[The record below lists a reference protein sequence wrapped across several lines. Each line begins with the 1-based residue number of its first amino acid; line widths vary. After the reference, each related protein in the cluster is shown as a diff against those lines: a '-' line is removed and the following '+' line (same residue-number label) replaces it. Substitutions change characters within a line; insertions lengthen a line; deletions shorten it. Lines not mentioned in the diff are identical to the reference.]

1 MNAVSAPEVGQS
13 STCSAVAAATS
24 SPLRLPTGPPRPAR
38 VLLQRMLIGL
48 GLIVFVAMVAYV
60 DRDGY
65 RDAAGDSVSLL
76 DCFYYATVSITTTGY
91 GDVIPVTDT
100 SRLLT
105 TLLVTPARIVFLI
118 LLVGTTVEVLAESS
132 RNAIRLQIWRRKL
145 RDHTIVCGYGTK
157 GRNAIATMIARGT
170 PRERIVV
177 IDNREEAVEEATRSG
192 LPAIHGSATRT
203 EVLHEAGI
211 HAARGVVVAP
221 DSDEA
226 AVLITLTA
234 REHNADA
241 TIVAAV
247 REAEN
252 RHLLHQSGA
261 DSAIISSGAAGRLL
275 GFATQSPRLVEVLED
290 LMSVG
295 TGLDIYEEAVEAADV
310 GKLPSELEGPAPII
324 AVVRGE
330 MLLRFDDPRAARLE
344 AGDRVVTLRSAGSP
358 A

>member
-1 MNAVSAPEVGQS
+1 M
-13 STCSAVAAATS
+13 
-24 SPLRLPTGPPRPAR
+24 
-38 VLLQRMLIGL
+38 LLQRLLIGI

-60 DRDGY
+60 DRGGY
-65 RDAAGDSVSLL
+65 RDAAGNAVSLL

-91 GDVIPVTDT
+91 GDVIPVTDR

-132 RNAIRLQIWRRKL
+132 RHAVRLHFWRKRL
-145 RDHTIVCGYGTK
+145 RDHTIVCGFGTK
-157 GRNAIATMIARGT
+157 GRNAVATLTARGT
-170 PRERIVV
+170 PKDRIVV
-177 IDNREEAVEEATRSG
+177 IDPREEAVEEATRAG
-192 LPAIHGSATRT
+192 FPAVHGNATRS
-203 EVLHEAGI
+203 EVLQEAGI
-211 HAARGVVVAP
+211 GSAVGVIVAA
-221 DSDEA
+221 STDEA
-226 AVLITLTA
+226 STLITLTA
-234 REHNADA
+234 REHNPTA

-295 TGLDIYEEAVEAADV
+295 SGLDIVEREVTEEQIGHSLAESAM
-310 GKLPSELEGPAPII
+310 GAPIV

-330 MLLRFDDPRAARLE
+330 ELLRFDDPRAARLE
-344 AGDRVVTLRSAGSP
+344 AGDRIVCLCSNATKA
-358 A
+358 

>member
-1 MNAVSAPEVGQS
+1 MV
-13 STCSAVAAATS
+13 
-24 SPLRLPTGPPRPAR
+24 
-38 VLLQRMLIGL
+38 IGL
-48 GLIVFVAMVAYV
+48 ALIVFVAMVAYV

-65 RDAAGDSVSLL
+65 RDAAGGSVSLL

-132 RNAIRLQIWRRKL
+132 RHAIRLQIWRRRL
-145 RDHTIVCGYGTK
+145 RDHIIVCGFGTK
-157 GRNAIATMIARGT
+157 GRNAIATLTARGT

-177 IDNREEAVEEATRSG
+177 IDPREDAIEEATRG
-192 LPAIHGSATRT
+192 GFPAVHGNATRSD
-203 EVLHEAGI
+203 VLREAGI
-211 HAARGVVVAP
+211 EQASGVIVAA
-221 DSDEA
+221 STDEA
-226 AVLITLTA
+226 STLITLTA
-234 REHNADA
+234 REHNPNA
-241 TIVAAV
+241 TIVASV

-275 GFATQSPRLVEVLED
+275 GFATHSPKLVEVLED

-295 TGLDIYEEAVEAADV
+295 TGLDIVEREVTEEQV
-310 GKLPSELEGPAPII
+310 GRSLGELEIGAPIV
-324 AVVRGE
+324 AVIRGDD
-330 MLLRFDDPRAARLE
+330 LLRFDDPRAARIE
-344 AGDRVVTLRSAGSP
+344 RGDRIVCLCSNKAAHEP

>member
-1 MNAVSAPEVGQS
+1 MPV
-13 STCSAVAAATS
+13 ATS
-24 SPLRLPTGPPRPAR
+24 APLRLPSGPPAPGRI
-38 VLLQRMLIGL
+38 LLQRLAIGL
-48 GLIVFVAMVAYV
+48 GLIVFVALVAYV

-65 RDAAGDSVSLL
+65 RDAAGDPVSLL

-132 RNAIRLQIWRRKL
+132 RHAIRLQIWRRRL
-145 RDHTIVCGYGTK
+145 RDHIIVCGFGTK
-157 GRNAIATMIARGT
+157 GRNAIATLTAGGT
-170 PRERIVV
+170 PGERIVV
-177 IDNREEAVEEATRSG
+177 IDADDGRVEEATRDG
-192 LPAIHGSATRT
+192 FPAVHGNATRAA
-203 EVLHEAGI
+203 VLLQAGI
-211 HAARGVVVAP
+211 ETARGVVVAP
-221 DSDEA
+221 DTDEA

-234 REHNADA
+234 REHNEHA

-275 GFATQSPRLVEVLED
+275 GFATHSPHIVEVLED

-295 TGLDIYEEAVEAADV
+295 SGLDIVEREVPEEFV
-310 GKLPSELEGPAPII
+310 GRAPAEMELNAPIVAI
-324 AVVRGE
+324 VRGE
-330 MLLRFDDPRAARLE
+330 ELLRFDDSRAASLSS
-344 AGDRVVTLRSAGSP
+344 GDRVVCLCSNATKGE
-358 A
+358 

>member
-1 MNAVSAPEVGQS
+1 
-13 STCSAVAAATS
+13 
-24 SPLRLPTGPPRPAR
+24 
-38 VLLQRMLIGL
+38 MLIGL

-65 RDAAGDSVSLL
+65 RDAAGNSVSLL

-132 RNAIRLQIWRRKL
+132 RHAIRLQIWRRRL
-145 RDHTIVCGYGTK
+145 RDHIIVCGFGTK
-157 GRNAIATMIARGT
+157 GRNAVATLVARGT

-177 IDNREEAVEEATRSG
+177 IDPREEAVEEATRAG
-192 LPAIHGSATRT
+192 FPAVHGNATRS
-203 EVLHEAGI
+203 EVLREAGVEQATGVI
-211 HAARGVVVAP
+211 VAA
-221 DSDEA
+221 STDEA
-226 AVLITLTA
+226 STLITLTA
-234 REHNADA
+234 REHNPGA

-247 REAEN
+247 REDEN

-261 DSAIISSGAAGRLL
+261 DSAITSSGAAGRLL
-275 GFATQSPRLVEVLED
+275 GFATHSPKLVEVLED

-295 TGLDIYEEAVEAADV
+295 TGLDIIERPIDEADV
-310 GKLPSELEGPAPII
+310 GRSIAELELGAPVV

-330 MLLRFDDPRAARLE
+330 ELLRFDDPRAAALE
-344 AGDRVVTLRSAGSP
+344 SGDRVVCLCSNGGTSA
-358 A
+358 

>member
-1 MNAVSAPEVGQS
+1 MAAS
-13 STCSAVAAATS
+13 ST
-24 SPLRLPTGPPRPAR
+24 LRLPSGRSSPGR
-38 VLLQRMLIGL
+38 VLLQRLAVGIGL
-48 GLIVFVAMVAYV
+48 VVFVAMVAYV

-65 RDAAGDSVSLL
+65 RDAAGYSVSLL

-132 RNAIRLQIWRRKL
+132 RNAVRQQIWRRRL
-145 RDHTIVCGYGTK
+145 RDHTIVCGFGTK
-157 GRNAIATMIARGT
+157 GRNAITTLTARGT
-170 PRERIVV
+170 AKERIVV
-177 IDNREEAVEEATRSG
+177 IDSREDAVEEAARAGFAAVHGNATRSD
-192 LPAIHGSATRT
+192 
-203 EVLHEAGI
+203 VLAEAGI
-211 HAARGVVVAP
+211 ASAAGVVVAA

-226 AVLITLTA
+226 CVLITLTA
-234 REHNADA
+234 REHNPTA

-261 DSAIISSGAAGRLL
+261 DSAIISSAASGRLL
-275 GFATQSPRLVEVLED
+275 GFATHSPRLVEVLED

-295 TGLDIYEEAVEAADV
+295 TGLDIVERTVDEEHAGRPLTSYDM
-310 GKLPSELEGPAPII
+310 SAPVV
-324 AVVRGE
+324 AVVRGDD
-330 MLLRFDDPRAARLE
+330 LLRFDDPRAAKLE
-344 AGDRVVTLRSAGSP
+344 LGDRVVCLCSNAKPNP
-358 A
+358 APSR

>member
-1 MNAVSAPEVGQS
+1 VP
-13 STCSAVAAATS
+13 VAAS
-24 SPLRLPTGPPRPAR
+24 PPLRLPSGPPAPGR
-38 VLLQRMLIGL
+38 VLVQRMLIGL

-132 RNAIRLQIWRRKL
+132 RHAIRLQIWRRRL
-145 RDHTIVCGYGTK
+145 RDHIIVCGFGTK
-157 GRNAIATMIARGT
+157 GRNAIATLTARGT
-170 PRERIVV
+170 PPERIVV
-177 IDNREEAVEEATRSG
+177 IDPREEAVEEATRAG
-192 LPAIHGSATRT
+192 FPAVHGNAARS
-203 EVLHEAGI
+203 EVLHEAGVKEASAVI
-211 HAARGVVVAP
+211 VAA
-221 DSDEA
+221 STDESST
-226 AVLITLTA
+226 LITLTA
-234 REHNADA
+234 REHNPAA

-261 DSAIISSGAAGRLL
+261 NSAIISSGAAGRLL
-275 GFATQSPRLVEVLED
+275 GFATHSPRIVEVLED
-290 LMSVG
+290 LLSVG
-295 TGLDIYEEAVEAADV
+295 SGLDIVERDVDEEHVGRPLREFEVGAPAV
-310 GKLPSELEGPAPII
+310 
-324 AVVRGE
+324 AVVRGKD
-330 MLLRFDDPRAARLE
+330 LLRFDDPRAESLE
-344 AGDRVVTLRSAGSP
+344 RGDRVVCLCSNDA
-358 A
+358 AKA

>member
-1 MNAVSAPEVGQS
+1 MPVAGSA
-13 STCSAVAAATS
+13 
-24 SPLRLPTGPPRPAR
+24 PLRLPSGPPRPGR
-38 VLLQRMLIGL
+38 VLLQRMLFGL
-48 GLIVFVAMVAYV
+48 GLVVFVAMVAYV

-132 RNAIRLQIWRRKL
+132 RHAVRLQIWRRRL
-145 RDHTIVCGYGTK
+145 RDHIIVCGFGTK
-157 GRNAIATMIARGT
+157 GRNAIATLIARGT

-177 IDNREEAVEEATRSG
+177 IDNREDSVEEATRAG
-192 LPAIHGSATRT
+192 FPAVHGNAARS
-203 EVLHEAGI
+203 EVLREAGI
-211 HAARGVVVAP
+211 DKASGVVVAA

-226 AVLITLTA
+226 STLITLTA
-234 REHNADA
+234 REYNEHA

-261 DSAIISSGAAGRLL
+261 DSAIVSSGAAGRLL
-275 GFATQSPRLVEVLED
+275 GFATHSPKLVEVLED
-290 LMSVG
+290 LLSVG
-295 TGLDIYEEAVEAADV
+295 SGLDIVEREVPDEAV
-310 GKLPSELEGPAPII
+310 GRSIGELEMDAPVV
-324 AVVRGE
+324 AVIRGDE
-330 MLLRFDDPRAARLE
+330 LLRFDDPQAASLE
-344 AGDRVVTLRSAGSP
+344 RGDRVVCLCSNRAK

>member
-1 MNAVSAPEVGQS
+1 MPI
-13 STCSAVAAATS
+13 AAA
-24 SPLRLPTGPPRPAR
+24 PLRLPSGPPAPAR
-38 VLLQRMLIGL
+38 VLLQRLVL
-48 GLIVFVAMVAYV
+48 GIALIVFVAMVAYV

-65 RDAAGDSVSLL
+65 KDAAGNSVSLL

-132 RNAIRLQIWRRKL
+132 RHAIRLQIWRRRL
-145 RDHTIVCGYGTK
+145 RDHIIVCGFGTK
-157 GRNAIATMIARGT
+157 GRNAIATLVARGQ
-170 PRERIVV
+170 PKERIVV
-177 IDNREEAVEEATRSG
+177 IDPREAAVEEATRAG
-192 LPAIHGSATRT
+192 FPAVHGDATRSTVLIEAGVASAT
-203 EVLHEAGI
+203 
-211 HAARGVVVAP
+211 GVIVAP
-221 DSDEA
+221 NADEA

-234 REHNADA
+234 REHNPTA
-241 TIVAAV
+241 TIVASV

-275 GFATQSPRLVEVLED
+275 GFATHSPRLVEVLED

-295 TGLDIYEEAVEAADV
+295 TGLDIVEREVPEESVGQPLRSLGMAAPV
-310 GKLPSELEGPAPII
+310 V

-330 MLLRFDDPRAARLE
+330 DLLRFDDARAAKLE
-344 AGDRVVTLRSAGSP
+344 RGDRVVCLCSNPDAP
-358 A
+358 

>member
-1 MNAVSAPEVGQS
+1 MP
-13 STCSAVAAATS
+13 VAA
-24 SPLRLPTGPPRPAR
+24 PLRLPSGRASPAR
-38 VLLQRMLIGL
+38 VLLQRLAIGIGL
-48 GLIVFVAMVAYV
+48 VVFVAMVAYV

-132 RNAIRLQIWRRKL
+132 RNAIRQQIWRRRL

-157 GRNAIATMIARGT
+157 GRNAIATLTARGT

-177 IDNREEAVEEATRSG
+177 IDPRDDAVEEATRAG
-192 LPAIHGSATRT
+192 FATVQGSATRS
-203 EVLHEAGI
+203 EVLAMAMI
-211 HAARGVVVAP
+211 RDAASVVVAA
-221 DSDEA
+221 DTDEA
-226 AVLITLTA
+226 SVLITLTA
-234 REHNADA
+234 REHNPTA

-247 REAEN
+247 RESEN

-261 DSAIISSGAAGRLL
+261 DSAIISSAASGRLL
-275 GFATQSPRLVEVLED
+275 GFATHSPRLVEVLED

-295 TGLDIYEEAVEAADV
+295 TGLDIVEREV
-310 GKLPSELEGPAPII
+310 GPEHEGRPLREFESGAPVV
-324 AVVRGE
+324 AVVRGDD
-330 MLLRFDDPRAARLE
+330 LLRFDEPGAAKLQL
-344 AGDRVVTLRSAGSP
+344 GDRVVCLASNREKAGG
-358 A
+358 

>member
-1 MNAVSAPEVGQS
+1 VPV
-13 STCSAVAAATS
+13 ATS
-24 SPLRLPTGPPRPAR
+24 PPLRLPAGPPAPGR
-38 VLLQRMLIGL
+38 VLLQRMAIGIGL
-48 GLIVFVAMVAYV
+48 VVFVALVAYV

-65 RDAAGDSVSLL
+65 RDAAGDSVGLL

-91 GDVIPVTDT
+91 GDVIPVTD
-100 SRLLT
+100 SARLLT

-132 RNAIRLQIWRRKL
+132 RHAIRLQIWRRRL
-145 RDHTIVCGYGTK
+145 RDHIIVCGFGTK
-157 GRNAIATMIARGT
+157 GRNAIATLTARGT

-177 IDNREEAVEEATRSG
+177 IDHDEARVEEATRDG
-192 LPAIHGSATRT
+192 FPAVNGNAARAA
-203 EVLHEAGI
+203 VLQEAGV
-211 HAARGVVVAP
+211 ASASGVVVAP
-221 DSDEA
+221 DTDEA

-234 REHNADA
+234 REHNEKA

-275 GFATQSPRLVEVLED
+275 GFATHSPRIVEVLED

-295 TGLDIYEEAVEAADV
+295 TGLDIVERPVEQETALRDFEAGGPVV
-310 GKLPSELEGPAPII
+310 G
-324 AVVRGE
+324 VVRGE
-330 MLLRFDDPRAARLE
+330 DLLRFDDPRAATLRP
-344 AGDRVVTLRSAGSP
+344 GDRVVALSSA
-358 A
+358 